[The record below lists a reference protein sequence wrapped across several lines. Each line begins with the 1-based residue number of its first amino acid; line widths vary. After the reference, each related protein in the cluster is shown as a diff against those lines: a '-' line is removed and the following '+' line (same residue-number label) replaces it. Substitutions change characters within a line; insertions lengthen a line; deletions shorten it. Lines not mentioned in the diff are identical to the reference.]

1 MLQVSKRDV
10 LSCLCSVIPYT
21 YMSGRID
28 PESNTKRDKYLV
40 FKRGQLDVRAGY
52 SLHRMAPLL

>member
-10 LSCLCSVIPYT
+10 LSCLCSVIPY
-21 YMSGRID
+21 MSGRID
-28 PESNTKRDKYLV
+28 PESNTKRDKYLA